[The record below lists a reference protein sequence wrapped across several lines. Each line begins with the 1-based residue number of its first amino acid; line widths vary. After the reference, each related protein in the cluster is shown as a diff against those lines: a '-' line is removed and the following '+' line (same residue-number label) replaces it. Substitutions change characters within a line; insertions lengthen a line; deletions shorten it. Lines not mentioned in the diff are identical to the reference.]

1 MTVPKLTEMCVK
13 EWQCAGKGGHTK
25 SSSISIR
32 LILPSHTSHVMCVQM
47 KPSKLT
53 TRSPNNSRHL
63 ERDIQDCIIR

>member
-32 LILPSHTSHVMCVQM
+32 LILPSHANHVMCVR
-47 KPSKLT
+47 KLYKLT
-53 TRSPNNSRHL
+53 THSPNNSRHL